1 MLSHGDDRDIIYG
14 SDQALSISALTEPFK
29 RSANSLLGKPKI
41 FLFQVNQDFRYLLV
55 FFIVYFHFQ
64 ACRGQ
69 KVMTSHQKLPMKDNN
84 EMIGITSHIP
94 AEADFLIVYSTMPG
108 KIC

>member
-41 FLFQVNQDFRYLLV
+41 FLFQVNQDFS
-55 FFIVYFHFQ
+55 FFCILYFHF
-64 ACRGQ
+64 
-69 KVMTSHQKLPMKDNN
+69 
-84 EMIGITSHIP
+84 
-94 AEADFLIVYSTMPG
+94 
-108 KIC
+108 

>member
-1 MLSHGDDRDIIYG
+1 
-14 SDQALSISALTEPFK
+14 
-29 RSANSLLGKPKI
+29 
-41 FLFQVNQDFRYLLV
+41 
-55 FFIVYFHFQ
+55 
-64 ACRGQ
+64 
-69 KVMTSHQKLPMKDNN
+69 MTSHQKLPMKDNN